1 MTPVI
6 DMLKKRQ
13 KELQELLSGHDEM
26 KNELDRI
33 TRALAELEG
42 TAPMMAVPRRI
53 PADDPVIAACAGCY
67 RGCKICRGEHYRG

>member
-42 TAPMMAVPRRI
+42 TAPMMAVPRRVQTD
-53 PADDPVIAACAGCY
+53 PAPAVCTGCY
-67 RGCKICRGEHYRG
+67 RGCPACRGEHYRG